1 MKRFEDKSVLVTGA
15 ASGIGLATAMRL
27 AQEGASVVL
36 ADINA
41 EGAQQ
46 AAAHIAATHGVKA
59 IGIAFDAASVEACAA
74 LPGAARA
81 ALGGLDVVVNSAG
94 ILDWVRTHE
103 ADPAKFD
110 LVLKIN
116 LYAVFHVSRAA
127 LPYLLE
133 VGGNIVNISSS
144 AALAGV
150 PYAAAYCASKAGVLG
165 MTRAMA
171 MEYADQGVRVN
182 AICPGTVETPLLRK
196 TAVPAWADMKKVMS
210 LATKTGKPSAPEEI
224 GAAVAYLAS
233 ADACNVTGIALSVDG
248 GQTAG

>member
-1 MKRFEDKSVLVTGA
+1 MKRFAGKAVLITGA

-27 AQEGASVVL
+27 AQEGADVAL

-41 EGAQQ
+41 NGAQQ
-46 AAAHIAATHGVKA
+46 AAAQIAATHGVKA
-59 IGIAFDAASVEACAA
+59 VGMAFDATDAQACAA
-74 LPGAARA
+74 LPGAALA

-94 ILDWVRTHE
+94 ILDWARTHE
-103 ADPAKFD
+103 CDPAKFD
-110 LVLKIN
+110 LVLKVN

-127 LPYLLE
+127 LPHLLK

-171 MEYADQGVRVN
+171 VEYADQGVRVN

-196 TAVPAWADMKKVMS
+196 STVPAWADMKKVMS
-210 LATKTGKPSAPEEI
+210 LATKTGKPSTPEEI